1 MLLGMCE
8 LAALWLRTH
17 VGARVSALRHGNP
30 DPVFR
35 CKRVLLKLY
44 TAWATVMASH
54 PSLPSQVRQPTCT
67 RHVNGHAL
75 MRWCCRQTL
84 FVTSSFGRGV
94 RCLRAPSTSPFEETA
109 EPTHARTWMWRVLP
123 DACMGWH
130 DMAVRPTVLRMLA
143 ATQRAC
149 WWRH

>member
-1 MLLGMCE
+1 MAAHSCRGEGFGAQAWEPGSGVSLQAR
-8 LAALWLRTH
+8 LAQALHRMGDRYGVTSIVTKPGTTVNMH
-17 VGARVSALRHGNP
+17 QACQRRCTDAL
-30 DPVFR
+30 
-35 CKRVLLKLY
+35 
-44 TAWATVMASH
+44 
-54 PSLPSQVRQPTCT
+54 
-67 RHVNGHAL
+67 
-75 MRWCCRQTL
+75 CCRQTL
-84 FVTSSFGRGV
+84 FVASSFGRGV